1 MLPSSASEGMSTTS
15 PETRLALGFL
25 TRLALVAPVA
35 LAGGGIAD
43 GIAGLET
50 AAFALAGVALTFAI
64 MVVAFREGARFGIGG
79 LMVAAF
85 ASLILGLGLLTAITV
100 PLVHAHWMRLGVFA
114 TVVIAG
120 YLVAV
125 VLEARR
131 VSGRIGDDGLR
142 PWRVLR

>member
-1 MLPSSASEGMSTTS
+1 MNTTS

-25 TRLALVAPVA
+25 ARLAMVAPIA
-35 LAGGGIAD
+35 LVGAGLVD
-43 GIAGLET
+43 GVAGLET
-50 AAFALAGVALTFAI
+50 AAFALAGVGLTFAI
-64 MVVAFREGARFGIGG
+64 MVVAFREGAKFGLGG

-131 VSGRIGDDGLR
+131 VSGRLSDDGVR